1 MRTLSVLS
9 SQSFRIVALYLAI
22 FALSAT
28 ALLGFVYWNTA
39 LVLDRETDGAI
50 RAEVTG
56 LVEQYQRLGLPAL
69 TDAIINRSVRGE
81 QGIYVL
87 AESDRRLIAG
97 NLDSWPQLELTDDGF
112 AEFEFERRVGGAPE
126 LHQARG
132 RVFTLAQGFLLL
144 VARDVEDRRALE
156 NLLGSAFR
164 WSIALVIVLGLLGGV
179 FVSRNV
185 LARLDAINR
194 TSRQIVAGDLSKRV
208 PVSNKGDEFDD
219 LSQHLNRML
228 DRIERLMRGMR
239 EVSDNVAHDLRSPLN
254 RLRSRL
260 ELAARHGV
268 ADPEMQRD
276 IEAAVEETD
285 RLIATFNALLLIAE
299 AEAGSVRES
308 MEEFDLREV
317 IEGVSELYEP
327 LAEEQGAQL
336 LVEKGEQPAFIAG
349 NQNLIT
355 QALANL
361 VDNAIKYSSPG
372 SKIVVALEQGPSGP
386 ALVVSDNGP
395 GIPQEDRPRVVERF
409 VRLETSRNSPGT
421 GLGLS
426 LVSAVARL
434 HDAEFVLS
442 DNGPSLRA
450 EMRFTAQGSMSFLD
464 KDPPR
469 RLAAAS

>member
-1 MRTLSVLS
+1 MRTLSVLRT
-9 SQSFRIVALYLAI
+9 QFFRIVALYLAI

-39 LVLDRETDGAI
+39 IVLDRETDGAI
-50 RAEVTG
+50 QAEVTG
-56 LVEQYQRLGLPAL
+56 LVEQYRSLGLSAL

-87 AESDRRLIAG
+87 AGTDRRLIAG
-97 NLDSWPQLELTDDGF
+97 NLDSWPQLTLTDDGF
-112 AEFEFERRVGGAPE
+112 AEFEFERRVGGTPE

-132 RVFTLAQGFLLL
+132 RVFTLAEGFLLL
-144 VARDVEDRRALE
+144 VARDVQDRRALE
-156 NLLGSAFR
+156 ILLGTALR
-164 WSIALVIVLGLLGGV
+164 WSIAIVIVLGLLGG
-179 FVSRNV
+179 FLVSRNV

-194 TSRQIVAGDLSKRV
+194 TSRQIVAGDLAKRI
-208 PVSNKGDEFDD
+208 PVSKKGDEFDD

-260 ELAARHGV
+260 ELAARHDT
-268 ADPEMQRD
+268 DPEMKSD

-285 RLIATFNALLLIAE
+285 CLIATFNSLLLIAE

-308 MEEFDLREV
+308 MEDFDLHEV

-327 LAEEQGAQL
+327 LSEERGAQL
-336 LVEKGEQPAFIAG
+336 FVNKSEQPASISG
-349 NQNLIT
+349 NRNLIT

-361 VDNAIKYSSPG
+361 VDNAIKYSTPG
-372 SKIVVALEQGPSGP
+372 SKIIVTLEQNQAGLG
-386 ALVVSDNGP
+386 LVVSDNGP
-395 GIPQEDRPRVVERF
+395 GIPQQDRSRVVERF

-434 HDAEFVLS
+434 HDAEFTLS
-442 DNGPSLRA
+442 DNRPGLRA
-450 EMRFTAQGSMSFLD
+450 KLQFSDYRSVTSID
-464 KDPPR
+464 NIVPR